1 MECPDPRGN
10 DSGHPFA
17 TCYAGTMS
25 EPLPVR
31 ARRRIASYRDLE
43 VWEEAMRLL
52 EVAYRFASRL
62 PPSERFEMSSQ
73 LRRAAVSVPA
83 NIAEG
88 HGRDC
93 TGDYLRFLS
102 IAKGSLMELETLVI
116 ACQRLGLKGEPETAA
131 VLATSARVGR
141 MLAGLVRSLKRR
153 AAPASR

>member
-1 MECPDPRGN
+1 
-10 DSGHPFA
+10 
-17 TCYAGTMS
+17 
-25 EPLPVR
+25 
-31 ARRRIASYRDLE
+31 
-43 VWEEAMRLL
+43 MRLL

-131 VLATSARVGR
+131 VLAMSARVGR

-153 AAPASR
+153 AAPTSR